1 MSDET
6 KKPEAKAAN
15 NTAPAQAQGPDLT
28 VQDLTALKNI
38 IDVASQRGAFKPS
51 EMVTVGQTYMR
62 LEQFLAAV
70 AAQQAQAPQGV

>member
-1 MSDET
+1 MSDDKQPAAET
-6 KKPEAKAAN
+6 TA
-15 NTAPAQAQGPDLT
+15 APAQAQGPDLT

-51 EMVTVGQTYMR
+51 EMVTVGQTYTK

-70 AAQQAQAPQGV
+70 AQQQAQGPQG

>member
-1 MSDET
+1 MSEDTQPAET
-6 KKPEAKAAN
+6 TA
-15 NTAPAQAQGPDLT
+15 APAQAQGPDLT

-51 EMVTVGQTYMR
+51 EMVTVGQTYTK

-70 AAQQAQAPQGV
+70 AQQQAQGPQG